1 MSIENAMMGP
11 MDDDPPRIL
20 LVGMMGSGK
29 TTVGRELA
37 KRTGWPFLDN
47 DALVRELTGREPRAI
62 DAEDGEDALHDAEVA
77 AFRVAIERPGPAIVA
92 VAGTIVDRP
101 AERERLARAGHVV
114 WLRGRPE
121 TLRGRIGSGAGR
133 RSDAVDLA
141 WIRTR
146 AAEREPAYRSV
157 ATQVVD
163 IENHRPRSIA
173 AAILAGLAGLA
184 GLEDPSAG

>member
-1 MSIENAMMGP
+1 
-11 MDDDPPRIL
+11 MDDRPPRIL

-47 DALVRELTGREPRAI
+47 DALVRELTGREPQAI

-77 AFRVAIERPGPAIVA
+77 AFRTAIERPGPAVVG

-101 AERERLARAGHVV
+101 AERERLAAAGHVV

-121 TLRGRIGSGAGR
+121 TLRARIGTGAGR
-133 RSDAVDLA
+133 RADAIDLE
-141 WIRTR
+141 WLRVR
-146 AAEREPAYRSV
+146 ATEREPAYRSV
-157 ATQVVD
+157 ADQVVD

-173 AAILAGLAGLA
+173 AEILAAIKR
-184 GLEDPSAG
+184 